1 VSTFTRFF
9 LSVSEQFFR
18 VKVHSV
24 ALNPVDAYYVA
35 HPVVKTPGRMIG
47 SDLAG
52 TIVKI
57 GADVTEWGVGDRVA
71 AFLKGGTREFLI
83 LLSLP

>member
-1 VSTFTRFF
+1 MCLR
-9 LSVSEQFFR
+9 FFR

-24 ALNPVDAYYVA
+24 ALNPVDAYYMA
-35 HPVVKTPGRMIG
+35 YPVDQKTPGRVVG

-57 GADVTEWGVGDRVA
+57 GTDVTEWGVGDRVA
-71 AFLKGGTREFLI
+71 AFLKGGTRGFVI

>member
-1 VSTFTRFF
+1 M
-9 LSVSEQFFR
+9 
-18 VKVHSV
+18 
-24 ALNPVDAYYVA
+24 AYPVDQ
-35 HPVVKTPGRMIG
+35 KTPGRVVG

-57 GADVTEWGVGDRVA
+57 GTDVTEWGVGDRVA
-71 AFLKGGTREFLI
+71 AFLKGGTRGFVI